1 MNKIRKIAW
10 ALLIIF
16 VSSLFPCFTFAQE
29 PAYESAHFRFYFDD
43 PSLKDRVSA
52 LAEERESFFQ
62 FLKGFFPQAKD
73 PEKINC
79 FIYSSWEQAYEQS
92 AQLKEDFVYNVYEE
106 GIFQRSEDIALLIKL
121 SLGESASFLQ
131 NGLIKLLWDRFRGI
145 DPHTST
151 LLLLKE
157 NQFYTPYEMMYR
169 PYSIYATCTFSSFLS
184 FLWEKYGQ
192 EKLLLLLAGI
202 KDYMLLKGQSYLIPK
217 TIQQIYGKD
226 IDKLTQE
233 WKAYLLA
240 LSPPAMDSRSYAVVA
255 EFINRA
261 GSQFF
266 LWMDF
271 PNFTEILH
279 DYGILN
285 YYFDNFDTENASL
298 WLKRIEGDISRSERT
313 WKSLRDPGTYLMWG
327 GIGLGGILLLIAIYF
342 IIMGQINK
350 RRVLAL
356 RRQRNREE
364 KNYNEFLEKK
374 LKK

>member
-1 MNKIRKIAW
+1 
-10 ALLIIF
+10 
-16 VSSLFPCFTFAQE
+16 
-29 PAYESAHFRFYFDD
+29 
-43 PSLKDRVSA
+43 
-52 LAEERESFFQ
+52 
-62 FLKGFFPQAKD
+62 
-73 PEKINC
+73 
-79 FIYSSWEQAYEQS
+79 
-92 AQLKEDFVYNVYEE
+92 
-106 GIFQRSEDIALLIKL
+106 
-121 SLGESASFLQ
+121 
-131 NGLIKLLWDRFRGI
+131 LIKLLWDRFRGI

-240 LSPPAMDSRSYAVVA
+240 LSPPAMDSRSYAAVA